1 MLRVTDLERSISF
14 FTDVMGMRLL
24 RRTEYPS
31 GRFTLAFVGYGD
43 ENETAVIE
51 LTYNW
56 DTQAYELGTGY
67 GHIAIEVANI
77 YGTCD
82 TLKSKG
88 VNIIRAPGPLQD
100 DPSEVIAF
108 ITDPDGYLI
117 ELIQDKSIS

>member
-1 MLRVTDLERSISF
+1 M
-14 FTDVMGMRLL
+14 L

-43 ENETAVIE
+43 EDKTAVIE

-77 YGTCD
+77 YETCD
-82 TLKSKG
+82 TMKSIG
-88 VNIIRAPGPLQD
+88 VNIIRAPGPLKD
-100 DPSEVIAF
+100 DPSEVLAF
-108 ITDPDGYLI
+108 ITDPDGYRI
-117 ELIQDKSIS
+117 ELIQEKSIS